1 MRQFQQFTRS
11 YVTISMLTLM
21 LLVGFSGMGFANENK
36 VDVNAATTKQLKT
49 LPGIGK
55 ELAQRIVNYRTSNGE
70 FKSVQELV
78 QVRGIG
84 KNTLAKME
92 ERLTIGISTP
102 APLSR

>member
-1 MRQFQQFTRS
+1 MKHFQQLSRS

-21 LLVGFSGMGFANENK
+21 LFVGFSGMGFANENK
-36 VDVNAATTKQLKT
+36 VDVNVATTKQLET

-55 ELAQRIVNYRTSNGE
+55 ELAKRIVSYRTSNGE

-84 KNTLAKME
+84 KATLAKIE
-92 ERLTIGISTP
+92 ERLIMGTSTQALMP
-102 APLSR
+102 E